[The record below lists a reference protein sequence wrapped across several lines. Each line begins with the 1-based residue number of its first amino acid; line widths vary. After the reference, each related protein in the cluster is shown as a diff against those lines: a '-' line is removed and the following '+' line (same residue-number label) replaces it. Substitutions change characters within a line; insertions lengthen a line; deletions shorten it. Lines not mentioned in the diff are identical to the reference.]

1 MDSAEQLTPAQIV
14 AELDKYI
21 IGQDRAKRL
30 VALALRSRMRR
41 ILLPEQIR
49 DEVSPKNI
57 IMIGPTG
64 VGKTEIARRI
74 AKLTAA
80 PFVKVEAT
88 KFTEVGYVGRDVES
102 IVRDLMSNAVL
113 IVRNELRNEVH
124 AAAEERAEKRLVD
137 ILLPGGNND
146 DDTPAHQSMREMLRE
161 GKLDQKDVEIEVPKK
176 QNPILEIA
184 HGSQIEELAFNIG
197 GASPFFPSKKTARKT
212 TVKKARDYLIQEES
226 DGLID
231 DEKVHE
237 IAKQRV
243 EQYGIVFID
252 EIDKIISRGGGAEQ
266 QNVSREGVQRD
277 ILPIVEG
284 SVVQTRYG
292 TIDTTHIL
300 FIAAGAFHA
309 AKPSDLIPELQGRF
323 PLRVELK
330 DLSQEQFV
338 AILTQPKN
346 ALIRQYQ
353 ELLKTEQ
360 VTITFTDNAIRRI
373 AEYAVQINSQSDNIG
388 ARRLHTLLELI
399 LEEVSFTADQL
410 AGQKIPITRE
420 YVESRLDEY
429 TTDSDLSK
437 YIL

>member
-1 MDSAEQLTPAQIV
+1 MKNSAQNLTPTQIV
-14 AELDKYI
+14 GELDKYI

-30 VALALRSRMRR
+30 VALALRNRMRR
-41 ILLPEQIR
+41 IELADDIR

-74 AKLTAA
+74 AKLTRA

-102 IVRDLMSNAVL
+102 MVRDLISNAIL
-113 IVRNELRNEVH
+113 MVRNELRRDVRQT
-124 AAAEERAEKRLVD
+124 AKQRAEKRLVD
-137 ILLPGGNND
+137 ILVPGGAED
-146 DDTPAHQSMREMLRE
+146 VHHAKESMQKMLSDGQLE
-161 GKLDQKDVEIEVPKK
+161 DKEIEIQVPKK

-184 HGSQIEELAFNIG
+184 HGSQIEELAFNLG
-197 GASPFFPSKKTARKT
+197 SMNPLFPTKKTNRKT
-212 TVKKARDYLIQEES
+212 TVKQAREYLIQEEF
-226 DGLID
+226 DELID

-237 IAKQRV
+237 IAKQRA
-243 EQYGIVFID
+243 EQYGIIFID
-252 EIDKIISRGGGAEQ
+252 EIDKIISHGGNSQ

-300 FIAAGAFHA
+300 FIAAGSFHA
-309 AKPSDLIPELQGRF
+309 ARPSELIPELQGRF
-323 PLRVELK
+323 PLRVELQ
-330 DLSQEQFV
+330 DLSQDQFV
-338 AILTQPKN
+338 AILTKPEN

-353 ELLKTEQ
+353 ALLQTERVA
-360 VTITFTDNAIRRI
+360 VTFSEEAISKI
-373 AEYAVQINSQSDNIG
+373 AEYAVQVNAQSDNIG

-399 LEEVSFTADQL
+399 LEDVSFTADQI
-410 AGQKIPITRE
+410 AGQKIPITAE
-420 YVESRLDEY
+420 YVDSRLKEY

>member
-1 MDSAEQLTPAQIV
+1 MASSEELTPVQIV

-30 VALALRSRMRR
+30 IALALRSRMRR
-41 ILLPEQIR
+41 IQLPDGIR

-74 AKLTAA
+74 AKLTSA

-102 IVRDLMSNAVL
+102 MVRDLMSNALL
-113 IVRNELRNEVH
+113 IVKNELRSKVH
-124 AAAEERAEKRLVD
+124 QAARERAQQRLVD
-137 ILLPGGNND
+137 ILVPGKSGD
-146 DDTPAHQSMREMLRE
+146 APHARESMRHMLDSGTLE
-161 GKLDQKDVEIEVPKK
+161 DKEVEIQVPKK
-176 QNPILEIA
+176 QNPVLEIS
-184 HGSQIEELAFNIG
+184 HGSQIEELAFNLG
-197 GASPFFPSKKTARKT
+197 SMNPLFPNKKVTRKT
-212 TVKKARDYLIQEES
+212 TVKSAREYLIQEES

-243 EQYGIVFID
+243 EQYGIIFID
-252 EIDKIISRGGGAEQ
+252 EIDKIISHGGSEQ

-284 SVVQTRYG
+284 SMVQTRYG
-292 TIDTTHIL
+292 TIDTTYIL
-300 FIAAGAFHA
+300 FVAAGAFHTA
-309 AKPSDLIPELQGRF
+309 TPSDLIPELQGRF

-330 DLSQEQFV
+330 DLSQEEFV
-338 AILTQPKN
+338 SILTQPKN
-346 ALIRQYQ
+346 ALILQYRA
-353 ELLKTEQ
+353 LLQTEG
-360 VTITFTDNAIRRI
+360 VTIDFTPGAIQKL
-373 AEYAVQINSQSDNIG
+373 AHYAVRINKDSDNIG
-388 ARRLHTLLELI
+388 ARRLHTLLELV
-399 LEEVSFTADQL
+399 LEEVSFTADQI
-410 AGQKIPITRE
+410 AGQVVPITAE
-420 YVESRLDEY
+420 YVDERLKEY
-429 TTDSDLSK
+429 TTNADLSK

>member
-1 MDSAEQLTPAQIV
+1 MSSAETLTPSQIV

-30 VALALRSRMRR
+30 VALALRNRMRR
-41 ILLPEQIR
+41 IRLPDHIR

-102 IVRDLMSNAVL
+102 MVRDLMANAIL
-113 IVRNELRNEVH
+113 IVRNELRAEVRS
-124 AAAEERAEKRLVD
+124 AAEQRAQKRLVD
-137 ILLPGGNND
+137 ILVPGSGEDVAN
-146 DDTPAHQSMREMLRE
+146 ARESMRKMLDDGRLE
-161 GKLDQKDVEIEVPKK
+161 EKEIDLEVPKR
-176 QNPILEIA
+176 QNPIVEIA
-184 HGSQIEELAFNIG
+184 HGSQIEELAFNLG
-197 GASPFFPSKKTARKT
+197 GGGNPFFPSKKAIRKT
-212 TVKKARDYLIQEES
+212 TVKKARDYLIQAES
-226 DGLID
+226 DELVD
-231 DEKVHE
+231 DEKVNE

-243 EQYGIVFID
+243 EQYGIIFID
-252 EIDKIISRGGGAEQ
+252 EIDKIISKGGLERE
-266 QNVSREGVQRD
+266 NVSREGVQRD

-284 SVVQTRYG
+284 STVQTRYG

-300 FIAAGAFHA
+300 FIAAGAFHSA
-309 AKPSDLIPELQGRF
+309 RPSDLIPELQGRF
-323 PLRVELK
+323 PLRVELQ
-330 DLSQEQFV
+330 DLSQEEFV
-338 AILTQPKN
+338 AILTKPKN
-346 ALIRQYQ
+346 ALIFQYQ
-353 ELLKTEQ
+353 ELMKTEQ
-360 VTITFTDNAIRRI
+360 VRITFTEKAIQRV
-373 AEYAVQINSQSDNIG
+373 AEYAVQINKQSDNIG

-399 LEEVSFTADQL
+399 LEEVSFAADQIT
-410 AGQKIPITRE
+410 GQEIPINVE
-420 YVESRLDEY
+420 YIDERLKEY